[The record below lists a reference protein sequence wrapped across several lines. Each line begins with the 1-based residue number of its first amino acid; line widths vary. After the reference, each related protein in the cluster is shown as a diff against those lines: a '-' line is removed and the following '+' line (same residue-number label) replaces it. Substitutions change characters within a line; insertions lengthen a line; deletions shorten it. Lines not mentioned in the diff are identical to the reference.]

1 MPLLGFNYAFIIN
14 FRDDKSNTIN
24 IFRFNQQPL
33 TIPKNYV
40 FTGMVGLA
48 VNLIKEWIEQN
59 FQETPAEFEH
69 ILYEMTSPII
79 LKGGIFADRAVNSND

>member
-1 MPLLGFNYAFIIN
+1 MDQAIWEHT
-14 FRDDKSNTIN
+14 STIN
-24 IFRFNQQPL
+24 KL

-59 FQETPAEFEH
+59 FQETLAEFEH
-69 ILYEMTSPII
+69 ILYEMTRDCLKTKNSGII
-79 LKGGIFADRAVNSND
+79 